1 MNMFRHLMT
10 LTAVSLDDPSLTGLL
25 DELFQPEF
33 GSHKCL
39 MEVGGKQLAGE
50 EVLEYWAENFRQ
62 NIPRTNHERLRYFSQ
77 SSISFWAVRQ
87 TGRVCQ
93 RYVWPKFFSLFPK
106 GRIVLLELDPSWFD
120 LVWRE
125 QFNWARDSHFSAP
138 DSFFDVP
145 QEMSGFQSDNFPS
158 NCLLVAA
165 YGIYPLLL
173 FDFVEI
179 MENVVFVYLP
189 GEPMSYSQMRP
200 RGVYQDILWHLC
212 HAMDDQWTFDSSRGP
227 KSQAQAREF
236 SCEDTI
242 AYIRWTAETIGKRMR
257 DLLEIPTALSREQLA
272 MTFSRAVCDCLLST
286 TSDLPYMSK
295 TYFFACLDKLANVM
309 RFIGRSSDDV
319 VAWRLFFNEEFLRDE
334 LSEFLKEIPGSFG
347 QFHIDTVEWVADHI
361 RLEQLTPQL
370 LRFYRNTH
378 HGYNLH
384 ENQVEALY
392 GHSGEINNDVT
403 LLVTPLLMYVLGQK
417 WTQR

>member
-10 LTAVSLDDPSLTGLL
+10 LTAASLDDPSLTGLL
-25 DELFQPEF
+25 DELFQPEL
-33 GSHKCL
+33 GGHNCL
-39 MEVGGKQLAGE
+39 MEVEGKQLAE
-50 EVLEYWAENFRQ
+50 WAEDFWQ
-62 NIPRTNHERLRYFSQ
+62 NIPRIKHERLWYLSR
-77 SSISFWAVRQ
+77 SSISFWALRQ
-87 TGRVCQ
+87 AGRVCQ

-106 GRIVLLELDPSWFD
+106 GCIVLLELDPSWFD
-120 LVWRE
+120 LVWCQ
-125 QFNWARDSHFSAP
+125 QFNWARDSHYSAP
-138 DSFFDVP
+138 NSILDVP

-165 YGIYPLLL
+165 HGIYPLLL

-179 MENVVFVYLP
+179 MENIVFVYLP

-227 KSQAQAREF
+227 KSKAQAQAF
-236 SCEDTI
+236 GCEDTI
-242 AYIRWTAETIGKRMR
+242 AYIKWTAETIGKRMG
-257 DLLEIPTALSREQLA
+257 DLLGIPTALSREQLA
-272 MTFSRAVCDCLLST
+272 MTFSRAVCDCVLST
-286 TSDLPYMSK
+286 TSELPYMSK
-295 TYFFACLDKLANVM
+295 NYFFACLDKLANVM

-319 VAWRLFFNEEFLRDE
+319 AAWRLFFTEEFLRDE

-347 QFHIDTVEWVADHI
+347 QLHIDTVEWVADHI
-361 RLEQLTPQL
+361 RVEQLTPQL
-370 LRFYRNTH
+370 LRFYRNTL

-403 LLVTPLLMYVLGQK
+403 LLVTPILMYVLAQK
-417 WTQR
+417 WTQN